1 MCKHTWP
8 IKLILMIG
16 CFFICCFLTIIF
28 VLKEQHIYIHQMPLT
43 AVWALICLLTITQ
56 AWKLC
61 HEYIGACICLLPKD
75 HKMVFRMIVDVKI
88 YPRNVSY
95 IHGRLHQP
103 HIHTLPN
110 PALDMQR
117 LIIEVPCL
125 HSLLLCN
132 SH

>member
-1 MCKHTWP
+1 M
-8 IKLILMIG
+8 
-16 CFFICCFLTIIF
+16 F
-28 VLKEQHIYIHQMPLT
+28 VLKEQHICIHQMPLT
-43 AVWALICLLTITQ
+43 AVWALRSLLTITP

-61 HEYIGACICLLPKD
+61 HDYIGAFICILQKD

-88 YPRNVSY
+88 NPINLSY
-95 IHGRLHQP
+95 IHVRLHKP

-110 PALDMQR
+110 PALDLQR

-125 HSLLLCN
+125 LSLLLCN